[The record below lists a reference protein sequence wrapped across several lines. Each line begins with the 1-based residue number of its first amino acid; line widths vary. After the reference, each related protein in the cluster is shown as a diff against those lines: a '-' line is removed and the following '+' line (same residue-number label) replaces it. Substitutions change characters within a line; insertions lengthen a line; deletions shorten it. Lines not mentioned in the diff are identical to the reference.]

1 MEFGKKVKVGNFYLL
16 KYSKSLSSKE
26 LSKLRDAAD
35 VPAEVRKYLSRGSLP
50 YIKASTV
57 TDSWSVEFV
66 IGMNMFNV
74 LDGVKVVH
82 DGEGVYQLYGTEERN
97 VHALLVSMFADT
109 TTLGDVEYNVA
120 KQKLLSEYID
130 RASKAAVSAREA
142 EGGNV

>member
-35 VPAEVRKYLSRGSLP
+35 VPAEMRKYLSRGSLP
-50 YIKASTV
+50 YIKVSTV

-66 IGMNMFNV
+66 MGMNMFNV

-97 VHALLVSMFADT
+97 VHALLVGMFADT
-109 TTLGDVEYNVA
+109 TTLGDIEYNVA
-120 KQKLLSEYID
+120 KQKLLSEYVD
-130 RASKAAVSAREA
+130 RASKAAVSAVEA

>member
-50 YIKASTV
+50 YIKVSTV

-66 IGMNMFNV
+66 MGMNMFNV

-82 DGEGVYQLYGTEERN
+82 DGEGVYQLYGTEECD
-97 VHALLVSMFADT
+97 VHSLLVTMFADT
-109 TTLGDVEYNVA
+109 TTLGDIEYNVA

-130 RASKAAVSAREA
+130 RASKAAVSAVEA

>member
-50 YIKASTV
+50 YIKVSTV

-66 IGMNMFNV
+66 MGMNMFNV

-97 VHALLVSMFADT
+97 VHALLVGMFADT
-109 TTLGDVEYNVA
+109 TTLGDIEYNVA
-120 KQKLLSEYID
+120 KQKLLSEYVD
-130 RASKAAVSAREA
+130 RASKAAVSAVEA

>member
-35 VPAEVRKYLSRGSLP
+35 VPAEMRKYLSRGSLP
-50 YIKASTV
+50 YIKVSTV

-66 IGMNMFNV
+66 MGMNMFNV

-82 DGEGVYQLYGTEERN
+82 DGEGVYQLYGTDERN
-97 VHALLVSMFADT
+97 VHALLVGMFADT
-109 TTLGDVEYNVA
+109 TTLGDIEYNVA
-120 KQKLLSEYID
+120 KQKLLSEYVD
-130 RASKAAVSAREA
+130 RASKAAVSAVEA

>member
-50 YIKASTV
+50 YIKVSTV

-66 IGMNMFNV
+66 MGMNMFNV

-97 VHALLVSMFADT
+97 VHALLVGMFADT

-120 KQKLLSEYID
+120 KQKLLSEYVD
-130 RASKAAVSAREA
+130 RASKAAVSAVEA